1 MISGS
6 RMEDA
11 GSLKAPELRLHLVL
25 KQKVISSIWLVQIKV
40 VCLFKLIRVGYG
52 IEGCVM

>member
-6 RMEDA
+6 NMEDV
-11 GSLKAPELRLHLVL
+11 GSLKALELRLHPVL
-25 KQKVISSIWLVQIKV
+25 KQKVISSIWLVLIKV
-40 VCLFKLIRVGYG
+40 VCLFKLTKVGYG